1 MMSEFS
7 DLLLQW
13 YSTNKRDL
21 PWRKTADPYHIVVSE
36 FMLQQ
41 TQVSRVIEK
50 YHEFLTQFPTI
61 QLLAAASS
69 ADVIKAWS
77 GLGYNRRALLLHRFA
92 QEVVTKY
99 NGIIPPSAVELH
111 SQSGVGAYMA
121 GSIASFAFNLP
132 VPAVDVNVRRIFWRY
147 FRGKD
152 QGAPSGKKEEEKLF
166 SLVKEHIPENKSSDF
181 HNALMDFASLVCT
194 RDAPHC
200 SSCPLRSSC
209 AFASLYETQK
219 EKVLY
224 VMEKKK
230 EKGVYENGKFIP
242 NRIFRGRIVEFVRKN
257 DHCRISLD
265 VFGRM
270 IKEDFLIQ
278 EKDWLLQLCKALQN
292 DHLLSFTVDGDFI
305 SLQLFQNCIINNHP
319 PPNSNP
325 PKTSLNQCTPK

>member
-1 MMSEFS
+1 MSEFS

-21 PWRKTADPYHIVVSE
+21 PWRKTSNPYHIVVSE

-50 YHEFLTQFPTI
+50 YLEFLTLFPTI
-61 QLLAAASS
+61 QSLAAASS
-69 ADVIKAWS
+69 AEVIKAWS

-99 NGIIPPSAVELH
+99 CGIIPSSPVELR
-111 SQSGVGAYMA
+111 SLPGVGAYMA

-132 VPAVDVNVRRIFWRY
+132 EPAVDVNVRRIFSRY
-147 FRGKD
+147 FVGKD
-152 QGAPSGKKEEEKLF
+152 QGAPLAKKEEEKLF
-166 SLVKEHIPENKSSDF
+166 LLVKEHIPENKSSDF

-209 AFASLYETQK
+209 AFSSLYETQK

-242 NRIFRGRIVEFVRKN
+242 NRIFRGRIVEFVRKSE
-257 DHCRISLD
+257 HSRILLS
-265 VFGRM
+265 VFGKM
-270 IKEDFLIQ
+270 IKEDFSIQ
-278 EKDWLLQLCKALQN
+278 DEDWLLQLCKALEK
-292 DHLLSFTVDGDFI
+292 DHLLSFTVDVDFMI
-305 SLQLFQNCIINNHP
+305 LQLFQY
-319 PPNSNP
+319 
-325 PKTSLNQCTPK
+325 

>member
-1 MMSEFS
+1 MLEFS

-13 YSTNKRDL
+13 YSVNKRDL
-21 PWRKTADPYHIVVSE
+21 PWRKTTDPYSIVVSE

-50 YHEFLTQFPTI
+50 YREFLTQFPTI
-61 QLLAAASS
+61 QSLAAASS
-69 ADVIKAWS
+69 GEVIKAWS

-92 QEVVTKY
+92 QEVVTQY
-99 NGIIPPSAVELH
+99 NGIIPSSPIELRLLP
-111 SQSGVGAYMA
+111 GAGAYMA

-132 VPAVDVNVRRIFWRY
+132 VPAVDVNVRRIFCRY
-147 FRGKD
+147 FNGKD
-152 QGAPSGKKEEEKLF
+152 QGAPLDKREEEKLF
-166 SLVKEHIPENKSSDF
+166 SLVKDHIPENRSADF

-194 RDAPHC
+194 RDASHC

-209 AFASLYETQK
+209 AFSSLYETQK

-242 NRIFRGRIVEFVRKN
+242 NRIFRGRIVEFVRKSE
-257 DHCRISLD
+257 HSRISLS
-265 VFGRM
+265 VFGKM
-270 IKEDFLIQ
+270 IKEDFSIQ
-278 EKDWLLQLCKALQN
+278 DEDWLLQLCKALEK

-305 SLQLFQNCIINNHP
+305 LLQLFQY
-319 PPNSNP
+319 
-325 PKTSLNQCTPK
+325 